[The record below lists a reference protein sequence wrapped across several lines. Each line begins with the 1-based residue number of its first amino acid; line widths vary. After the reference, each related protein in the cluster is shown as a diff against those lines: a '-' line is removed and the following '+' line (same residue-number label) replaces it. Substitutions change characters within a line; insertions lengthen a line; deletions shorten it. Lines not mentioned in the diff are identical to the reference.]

1 MAEWTVALGTT
12 PRTRALLISTYEL
25 GRQPFGL
32 ASPAAWLRRANVTV
46 DCVDASRD
54 SVSDELLAAVDLTG
68 FYLPMHTATRLASP
82 LIRRAR
88 AVNPRGRICAYGLY
102 APLNAEWLRSLGVDD
117 VLDGEF
123 EHDLARI
130 AGDLEPRVAPVEAPR
145 VVPKLQFVVPDR
157 TGLPALQRYA
167 ALELGDGRRKVMGF
181 TEASR
186 GCRHL
191 CRHCPVVPVYDGAFR
206 VVQADVVLADI
217 AAQVAAGAEHISFG
231 DPDFLNGPTHAVR
244 LVRALHDTHPAVTYD
259 VTVKVEHLLRHRD
272 LLAVLRDTGCLFVT
286 SAVESIDDE
295 VLARLAKGHTR
306 RDFLEVAVLCRAAG
320 LTLVPTFV
328 AFHPWTTLEGYCEL
342 LDTIADL
349 DLVGHV
355 APVQLAI
362 RLLIPRGSR
371 MLELP
376 DVAAMVG
383 PYDAATLTYPWR
395 HPDPRVDAL
404 QDDIMRTVARSSHAD
419 RARLFEDIRRMA
431 CARAGRPA
439 PAPPARA
446 PGAPVPYVTEPWY
459 CCAEPTADQLR
470 MV

>member
-1 MAEWTVALGTT
+1 
-12 PRTRALLISTYEL
+12 
-25 GRQPFGL
+25 
-32 ASPAAWLRRANVTV
+32 
-46 DCVDASRD
+46 
-54 SVSDELLAAVDLTG
+54 
-68 FYLPMHTATRLASP
+68 
-82 LIRRAR
+82 
-88 AVNPRGRICAYGLY
+88 LY

-419 RARLFEDIRRMA
+419 RAQLFEDIRRMA